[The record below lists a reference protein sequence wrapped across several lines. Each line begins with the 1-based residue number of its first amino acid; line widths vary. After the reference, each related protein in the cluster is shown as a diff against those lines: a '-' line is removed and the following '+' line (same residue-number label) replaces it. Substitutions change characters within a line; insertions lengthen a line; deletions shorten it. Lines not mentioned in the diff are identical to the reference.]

1 MLRTYFLELVLS
13 SLLTARHAFAQT
25 ATTSDYVGYNL
36 TMEGDD
42 DSVIYSTENTRPNAS
57 LNEPN
62 PDVFLNASVH
72 VGEID
77 LEVDNLTAKINL
89 DAQVLNLLEFNAG
102 VDLSIGEVRLLIE
115 NVTAKAVLEAR
126 LQNLVSMINT
136 TLNSIDLNPIIAT
149 LGESVGEI
157 ADSATDAVGSTVS
170 SAAGALEKRSYEVD
184 NNVLYSVNDYSGNT
198 HTNRV
203 LAQNGDLIDVS
214 LDNDGNS
221 SGEKV
226 IGTYESEMSFNGHEA
241 NVEYNGEDVTLKEY
255 RYSPIYG
262 IDAICAIYLRDDG
275 SVAGTQVLAESNA
288 GGSSTISEDIHPCS
302 LLSKVEGIASRRN
315 DIIRTTRTRINLTL
329 RIAGTE
335 DSSTEK
341 VQITLALQDPSLG
354 SAGAIRSGE
363 AIVVVA
369 AKRALEGSQQTA
381 PALHENIYCTHHS
394 IAPKTAA
401 ALAAEQTCPKH
412 TRSLRKTASAMKP
425 ANQKSIVRHSAARIA
440 NFLRLYSAAVTRLWP
455 NKP

>member
-1 MLRTYFLELVLS
+1 MHAHCSSRERYNMLRKYILELALS
-13 SLLTARHAFAQT
+13 SLLSARHAFAQT

-42 DSVIYSTENTRPNAS
+42 DSVIYSTDNTRPNAS

-102 VDLSIGEVRLLIE
+102 VGKYSESVEDIQHGLDLSIGEVRLLIE

-170 SAAGALEKRSYEVD
+170 SAAGALEKRSYELD

-226 IGTYESEMSFNGHEA
+226 IGTYESEMSFNGHEVT
-241 NVEYNGEDVTLKEY
+241 VEYEGEDVTLKEY

-262 IDAICAIYLRDDG
+262 ISAICAIYLRDDG

-288 GGSSTISEDIHPCS
+288 GGSSTISED
-302 LLSKVEGIASRRN
+302 
-315 DIIRTTRTRINLTL
+315 
-329 RIAGTE
+329 
-335 DSSTEK
+335 
-341 VQITLALQDPSLG
+341 
-354 SAGAIRSGE
+354 
-363 AIVVVA
+363 
-369 AKRALEGSQQTA
+369 
-381 PALHENIYCTHHS
+381 
-394 IAPKTAA
+394 
-401 ALAAEQTCPKH
+401 
-412 TRSLRKTASAMKP
+412 M
-425 ANQKSIVRHSAARIA
+425 
-440 NFLRLYSAAVTRLWP
+440 
-455 NKP
+455 

>member
-13 SLLTARHAFAQT
+13 SLLSARHAFAQT

-170 SAAGALEKRSYEVD
+170 SAAGALEKRSYELD

-226 IGTYESEMSFNGHEA
+226 IGTYKSEMSFNGHEA
-241 NVEYNGEDVTLKEY
+241 NVEYNGEEVTLKEY

-262 IDAICAIYLRDDG
+262 IDAICAIYLQDDG

-288 GGSSTISEDIHPCS
+288 GGSSTISED
-302 LLSKVEGIASRRN
+302 
-315 DIIRTTRTRINLTL
+315 
-329 RIAGTE
+329 
-335 DSSTEK
+335 
-341 VQITLALQDPSLG
+341 
-354 SAGAIRSGE
+354 
-363 AIVVVA
+363 
-369 AKRALEGSQQTA
+369 
-381 PALHENIYCTHHS
+381 
-394 IAPKTAA
+394 
-401 ALAAEQTCPKH
+401 
-412 TRSLRKTASAMKP
+412 M
-425 ANQKSIVRHSAARIA
+425 
-440 NFLRLYSAAVTRLWP
+440 
-455 NKP
+455 